1 MSSWEDF
8 SDEELWDSLSDDEEI
23 TEEEI
28 ADLEDFIEEVYEIGD
43 AIEGYDGP
51 TVIMTIE
58 AGGETFEV
66 EIPAEFVPD
75 IIDLA
80 SEMDIEIEVE
90 SA

>member
-1 MSSWEDF
+1 MSWGDY
-8 SDEELWDSLSDDEEI
+8 DEVEIFDSLSDDDDEI
-23 TEEEI
+23 SEEEL
-28 ADLEDFIEEVYEIGD
+28 ADMEDFIEEVYEIGD
-43 AIEGYDGP
+43 AIDGYEGP
-51 TVIMTIE
+51 TVILTIE
-58 AGGETFEV
+58 AGGESFEI